1 MNDPHPQRIDYT
13 KYHARATVYVRD
25 VLLLLSSSS
34 SSSSPR
40 PRPLPPQPPPPR
52 SRPTP
57 PPLLLFTQRGH
68 GRTAP
73 PPTGRVVGAHS
84 STFTGVK
91 RHTHTQEPI
100 LPLTRERRRNP
111 PSISTSYS
119 SPIPSTA
126 LALRLPIV
134 IK

>member
-13 KYHARATVYVRD
+13 KYHERATVCVRG
-25 VLLLLSSSS
+25 VLLLSSSSS

-40 PRPLPPQPPPPR
+40 PRPLPLPPQPPSRRP
-52 SRPTP
+52 RPT

-68 GRTAP
+68 GRAAP
-73 PPTGRVVGAHS
+73 PPTGCVVGAHS

-91 RHTHTQEPI
+91 RRTQEPT
-100 LPLTRERRRNP
+100 LLLARERRRYP
-111 PSISTSYS
+111 LSLSHLLLLRHPT
-119 SPIPSTA
+119 TA
-126 LALRLPIV
+126 LAFRLPIV